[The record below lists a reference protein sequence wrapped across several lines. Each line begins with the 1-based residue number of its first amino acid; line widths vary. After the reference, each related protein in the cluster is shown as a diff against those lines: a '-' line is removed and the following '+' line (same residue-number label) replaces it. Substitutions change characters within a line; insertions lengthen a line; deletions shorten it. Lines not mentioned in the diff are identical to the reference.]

1 MEKNNVGVSNETL
14 VYRTG
19 QTLKAK
25 KLPQLIASLAVSI
38 GAIAA
43 GLMIAWTSQ
52 TGEDGIK
59 LSETYKFPITPEEF
73 SWVGSLAPLGAA
85 VSCVPIGKLS
95 DIIGRKNAMLLLVI
109 PFTIG
114 WLFIIFANSVIYF
127 YIGRFLTGF
136 SGGAFCVTGP
146 MYTSEISES
155 KIRGSLGTFYQ
166 LFLCI
171 GMLTLYLSSRAL
183 NIYEI
188 SILCG
193 VTPLLFGIVFF
204 FMPET
209 PTYYL
214 MKGNETAAR
223 ESFKKLRGSQYN
235 IEPELS
241 LLKETIEEIK
251 KNNVSFRTAIQT
263 KACKKA
269 IVISYGLMTIQQL
282 SGVNAIAI
290 YISSIFEKAGG
301 LVTGNEAS
309 IMIGVIGIIMV
320 LCSSMIVDRLGRKIL
335 LIISIAGTSFSNFLF
350 GLHFYF
356 IEEIDVN
363 NVGWLPI
370 VSVLLFIISFGVA
383 LGPLP
388 WMMISEFFAPETKGI
403 AGSSACLLN
412 WILAFIVTK
421 TFVNL
426 NNVIYTYGTFW
437 LYAIICAIGIPFVTF
452 LVPETKGKSL
462 EQIQRELSA

>member
-1 MEKNNVGVSNETL
+1 MAKNNGISNETL
-14 VYRTG
+14 VFPAG

-25 KLPQLIASLAVSI
+25 KLPQLIASFAVSL
-38 GAIAA
+38 GAVAA
-43 GLMIAWTSQ
+43 GLTTAWPSQ

-59 LSETYKFPITPEEF
+59 LSETFKFPITPEEF
-73 SWVGSLAPLGAA
+73 SWIGSLAPLGAA

-95 DIIGRKNAMLLLVI
+95 DIIGRKYAMLLLII

-114 WLFIIFANSVIYF
+114 WLFIIFASSVIYF

-136 SGGAFCVTGP
+136 SGGAFCVMGP

-171 GMLTLYLSSRAL
+171 GMLMVYALSKIL

-188 SILCG
+188 SIMCG
-193 VTPLLFGIVFF
+193 IAPLIFGIIFF

-214 MKGNETAAR
+214 MKDNETAAR

-241 LLKETIEEIK
+241 LLKETIDEIK
-251 KNNVSFRTAIQT
+251 RNNVSFRIAMRS
-263 KACKKA
+263 KACKRA
-269 IVISYGLMTIQQL
+269 IIISYGLMTFQQL
-282 SGVNAIAI
+282 CGVNAIAI
-290 YISSIFEKAGG
+290 FITSIFEKAGG
-301 LVTGNEAS
+301 SVSGNDAS
-309 IMIGVIGIIMV
+309 IVIGGVGIIMV
-320 LCSSMIVDRLGRKIL
+320 GLSSIIVDRFGRKIIM
-335 LIISIAGTSFSNFLF
+335 IISIAGTSISTFLF

-356 IEEIDVN
+356 IEEIDIT

-370 VSVLLFIISFGVA
+370 VSVISFIISFGVA

-388 WMMISEFFAPETKGI
+388 WMMISEYFAPETKGI
-403 AGSSACLLN
+403 AASSACLLN
-412 WILAFIVTK
+412 WVLAFIVTK
-421 TFVNL
+421 TFINL
-426 NNVIYTYGTFW
+426 NNVINTYGTFW
-437 LYAIICAIGIPFVTF
+437 VYTIICALGIPFVIL